1 MASVREF
8 KHGFEDA
15 RQAAVAARRDADA
28 ARAAAERAGAVHE
41 ADDGEVHRGL
51 ARRCSR
57 KAPRPRSAVRRALA
71 TPASSCAAPSPCATT
86 DALPPRR
93 AAGFDDQAQPMA
105 VLDLRGRF
113 KQLNPAFAKLVGYG
127 EHEFGKAAW
136 PSVLDRKVY
145 KDQMG
150 EFEQLIAGKLENA
163 EVQSTYMH
171 SQGLMVPVVG
181 EIRLVRGDGGEPG
194 PPASWSPT
202 ETPTQRV
209 RRAHLLRL
217 RRRAWRSHA

>member
-1 MASVREF
+1 MHEQTTEKFTEVW
-8 KHGFEDA
+8 
-15 RQAAVAARRDADA
+15 RDM
-28 ARAAAERAGAVHE
+28 
-41 ADDGEVHRGL
+41 L
-51 ARRCSR
+51 A
-57 KAPRPRSAVRRALA
+57 KAPRAAVGVRRALELRHHHA
-71 TPASSCAAPSPCATT
+71 PHRAVRYDGPLRPA
-86 DALPPRR
+86 R
-93 AAGFDDQAQPMA
+93 AGFDDQAQPMA

-145 KDQMG
+145 KEQMA
-150 EFEQLIAGKLENA
+150 EFEQLILGKLENA

-181 EIRLVRGDGGEPG
+181 EIRLVRGDRRR
-194 PPASWSPT
+194 ARTTCSWSPT
-202 ETPTQRV
+202 RPRPTRPTG
-209 RRAHLLRL
+209 HLLRL